1 MTRSNVELNK
11 SERDPDDTDWRI
23 WANQLLN
30 DIEGVSNERSKYG
43 LTSRGLKKL
52 IDGLLYPIKKDL
64 NEGVITTRL
73 AFIHC
78 LLKELACIAM
88 KHSSDTREHA
98 IATDL
103 YRIWESQLTTSTTA
117 SYCSTPKEAR
127 VTE

>member
-1 MTRSNVELNK
+1 MLYSHDVKDKNLFFCVNISLDDMTYPALFFEIFYLN
-11 SERDPDDTDWRI
+11 R
-23 WANQLLN
+23 
-30 DIEGVSNERSKYG
+30 YG

-127 VTE
+127 VSDVE